1 MAHKLTN
8 VFDKYLMS
16 SKIAVAVSGGL
27 DSMVLM
33 NLAKLSNK
41 INTRN
46 IHILVVDHGLRKD
59 SKEEALFVKEEAKKL
74 GLRSQIL
81 IWKGKKPTTKIQ
93 ETARKKRYDMLFDYC
108 KKNLNRNSDNLEY

>member
-16 SKIAVAVSGGL
+16 SKIAIAVSGGL

-41 INTRN
+41 INTKN
-46 IHILVVDHGLRKD
+46 IHIVVVDHGLRKD
-59 SKEEALFVKEEAKKL
+59 SKEEALFVKEEAKKIDL
-74 GLRSQIL
+74 EVKFNLER
-81 IWKGKKPTTKIQ
+81 KKPTTKF
-93 ETARKKRYDMLFDYC
+93 KKPLERRDMI
-108 KKNLNRNSDNLEY
+108 

>member
-16 SKIAVAVSGGL
+16 SKIAIAVSGGL

-41 INTRN
+41 INTKN
-46 IHILVVDHGLRKD
+46 IHIVVVDHGLRKD
-59 SKEEALFVKEEAKKL
+59 SKEEALFVKEEAKKI

-81 IWKGKKPTTKIQ
+81 IWKGKNQLQKFKKPL
-93 ETARKKRYDMLFDYC
+93 ERRDMI
-108 KKNLNRNSDNLEY
+108 